1 MFEVP
6 LVCEDVQEKRPI
18 SPDLDANIQYLSE
31 QFEEQK
37 SNEDVQEVY
46 ASNIEVDN
54 ISVYLQGH
62 IDDIH
67 AQNENIGVNVKKKLD
82 DIHT

>member
-1 MFEVP
+1 MP

-37 SNEDVQEVY
+37 SNEDVQELY

-54 ISVYLQGH
+54 VSVDLQGH